1 MAHRAHVPL
10 SVATVAEMTVE
21 AAARQSRRWTV
32 ENAVTVEVDG
42 TNVWDEED
50 ERSLPAV
57 LLQMPAHVARHLA
70 RILDDWTTICRI
82 LESARPVD
90 ERDLAGA
97 LHEAARAADALRE
110 AAGDAGAGAAGA

>member
-10 SVATVAEMTVE
+10 SVATVADRSTEG
-21 AAARQSRRWTV
+21 ALRQPRRWAV

-42 TNVWDEED
+42 TKVWDEED
-50 ERSLPAV
+50 ERALPAV
-57 LLQMPAHVARHLA
+57 VLQMPAHVAMHLA

-97 LHEAARAADALRE
+97 LHQAARAADALRE
-110 AAGDAGAGAAGA
+110 PPTGDTGLAGA

>member
-10 SVATVAEMTVE
+10 SVATVAEMTAEV
-21 AAARQSRRWTV
+21 AARQARRWTV

-42 TNVWDEED
+42 TKVWDEED
-50 ERSLPAV
+50 QRSLPAV

-97 LHEAARAADALRE
+97 LHEAARVADSLRE
-110 AAGDAGAGAAGA
+110 AAAGDAGAAGA